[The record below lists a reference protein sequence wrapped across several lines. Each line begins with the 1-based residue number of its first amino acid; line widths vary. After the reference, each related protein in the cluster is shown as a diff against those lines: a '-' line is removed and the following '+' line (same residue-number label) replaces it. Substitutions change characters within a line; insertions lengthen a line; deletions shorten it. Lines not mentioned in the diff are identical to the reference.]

1 MRNTLLLVSLATGL
15 LSTQSVGAEEEL
27 AHHIIVT
34 TNQRQIGEACP
45 ELKAG
50 QVLQFEFKAKQTVEF
65 NLHYHQ
71 GDKVSYPIERQELKT
86 LSQNYKAPIDQTYC
100 LMWEGL
106 EDDTLVQVKYSIKD
120 QTGIE

>member
-1 MRNTLLLVSLATGL
+1 MRNTLLLVGLTAGL
-15 LSTQSVGAEEEL
+15 LPIQSVSAEEESS
-27 AHHIIVT
+27 HHIIVT

-50 QVLQFEFKAKQTVEF
+50 QVLQFEFKAKRTVEF

-86 LSQNYKAPIDQTYC
+86 LKQSYTAPIDQTYC

-106 EDDTLVQVKYSIKD
+106 KDDTLVQVKYSIKD
-120 QTGIE
+120 